1 MTEHYAHTLSKSE
14 RLSGRSDIARLM
26 SRGRW
31 GACSLC
37 EGEGVDGSTVDA
49 GAMDGCEPK
58 SGHDAGSKGKG
69 MIKYCYLSD
78 NGEAVDRIMV
88 SVPKRLFKRAVKRNL
103 LKRRIRESYRTQKE
117 LLSGALKA
125 EDART
130 AEAHTTAVESR
141 KHFDILFQYNTSEIL
156 SSAQIR
162 SIIGTILRMVSE
174 N

>member
-1 MTEHYAHTLSKSE
+1 MTEHYAHTLTKSE

-37 EGEGVDGSTVDA
+37 EGEGEDVDGLGFEA
-49 GAMDGCEPK
+49 GDRLTGAKDKTG
-58 SGHDAGSKGKG
+58 A
-69 MIKYCYLSD
+69 IKYCYLSD

-125 EDART
+125 ENART

-174 N
+174 S